1 MPECSFSCEGDWKD
15 NLLYLAWH
23 ATEFYCYVLCISH
36 CGCLV
41 PKYVAKPSQ
50 EANPKSNCL
59 MHKER
64 QFGRQES
71 LEGKDFSF

>member
-1 MPECSFSCEGDWKD
+1 MLQNFSVD
-15 NLLYLAWH
+15 
-23 ATEFYCYVLCISH
+23 VLCIFH
-36 CGCLV
+36 CESLV

-50 EANPKSNCL
+50 GANPKSNCL
-59 MHKER
+59 MRKER